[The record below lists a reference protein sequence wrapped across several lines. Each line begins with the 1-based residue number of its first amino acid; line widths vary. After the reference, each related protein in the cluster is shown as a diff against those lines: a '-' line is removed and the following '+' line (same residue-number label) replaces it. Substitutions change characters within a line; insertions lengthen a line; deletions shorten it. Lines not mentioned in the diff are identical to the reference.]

1 MNHDPAPMPAGPQ
14 SQQVLEDLV
23 AQLRTANENL
33 VLATLR
39 AQTMQEQAEDANRR
53 QSEFL
58 AMLAH
63 ELRNPLAPISNA
75 AAMLQRLTDV
85 DPRLPGIQR
94 VLSHQIEHMAKLLD
108 DLLDASRIS
117 SGKITLEKSVAL
129 FGDIIERAL
138 EVSQPFIDKRR
149 QQLTLRLQPEP
160 VQLDCDPVRLA
171 QVFCNLLI
179 NASKFTQDGGHI
191 TLETE
196 LRGQRLI
203 VTVSDNGMGI
213 EPEMQPYIFDLFM
226 QGAHSLARTEGGL
239 GIGLTVARNL
249 LDMHDG
255 AIVARS
261 DGAGC
266 GSSFEVSLPV
276 HDVRPMQ
283 ARDDAPEVLAQ
294 HGCRILLI
302 EDNVD
307 ANQTL
312 HALLELFGHSVSSA
326 FDGISGLHTALEGA
340 YDVIVCDIGLPGMD
354 GIELVRR
361 LRERMQGVMPMMIA
375 ASGYGQEEDRARA
388 LEAGYDEYLIKP
400 VQSDALL
407 RLIGSRAPALQGA
420 GGTA

>member
-1 MNHDPAPMPAGPQ
+1 MNHDPAPTPAGPQ
-14 SQQVLEDLV
+14 SKQVLEDLV

-39 AQTMQEQAEDANRR
+39 AQTMQERAEDANRR
-53 QSEFL
+53 QTEFL

-75 AAMLQRLTDV
+75 AAMLQRLTGA
-85 DPRLPGIQR
+85 DPRVPGIQR

-108 DLLDASRIS
+108 DLLDASRIN
-117 SGKITLEKSVAL
+117 SGKITLEKSVAP
-129 FGDIIERAL
+129 FSEIIERAL
-138 EVSQPFIDKRR
+138 EVSRPFIDKRR

-191 TLETE
+191 GLETE
-196 LRGQRLI
+196 LRGKRLI

-213 EPEMQPYIFDLFM
+213 DPEVQPHIFDLFM

-239 GIGLTVARNL
+239 GIGLTVARSL

-255 AIVARS
+255 TIVVHS
-261 DGAGC
+261 EGAGR

-276 HDVRPMQ
+276 HGLQP
-283 ARDDAPEVLAQ
+283 APAPADAPPDMAQ
-294 HGCRILLI
+294 HGCRVLLI

-312 HALLELFGHSVSSA
+312 CALLELTGHSANSA
-326 FDGISGLHTALEGA
+326 FDGIGGLDMALEGS

-361 LRERMQGVMPMMIA
+361 LRQRTQGAAPMMIA
-375 ASGYGQEEDRARA
+375 TSGYGQAEDRARA

-407 RLIGSRAPALQGA
+407 RLIGLRAAVSASR
-420 GGTA
+420 